1 MTLRPDEDLPLG
13 HGTGHSP
20 DEPVQVEGVPATEG
34 ISNADAAERL
44 DVDPEQQANRTDVEG
59 GGTGHS

>member
-20 DEPVQVEGVPATEG
+20 DEPVQAEGVPATEG
-34 ISNADAAERL
+34 ISNADAAERV
-44 DVDPEQQANRTDVEG
+44 DEDPEQQANRTDVEG
-59 GGTGHS
+59 SPTGHS